1 MDFWLSEWISIFVM
15 LISLTISAFF
25 SGSETA
31 MFSLSND
38 DIEKLKKDNQST
50 KVLLNFFL
58 KNPSGLLIS
67 ILFGNLIVNIIF
79 FCTSASISFRAVQL
93 YNSNISGL
101 IGIIALIMIILFGEI
116 IPKAIG
122 LSCSKRVVI
131 LSSPFLN
138 FWNSMMYPLRRNVDM
153 MVTKITPNKNSN
165 INLTELEFKTLI
177 DSTIQIDGF
186 GIQEKEIVE
195 NIVKLHELRVREI
208 MIPRVDQIYINKN
221 STVAEA
227 LNLIARNDIAQI
239 PVYED
244 YEENIIG
251 YIETDSLLLANIE
264 DSLVDLCTDLKF
276 FPENKH
282 SDEMLKEFINDGL
295 KIVGIVDEYGGLSGT
310 LALKDI
316 FNYFLL
322 ESNFNETSSVELI
335 GENEYRLKGN
345 LNIREWRELFI
356 GFVPN
361 YNIRNLALDTI
372 SGLVIS
378 ILKKMPT
385 VGDTVFLGNL
395 CFTIE
400 EVRNNRIE
408 FIKLQLLDDGNIKND

>member
-1 MDFWLSEWISIFVM
+1 MDFWLSEWLSIFVM
-15 LISLTISAFF
+15 LVSLTISAFF

-31 MFSLSND
+31 LFSLSND
-38 DIEKLKKDNQST
+38 DIEKLKKNNQST
-50 KVLLNFFL
+50 KSLLKFFL

-67 ILFGNLIVNIIF
+67 ILFGNLIVNIVF
-79 FCTSASISFRAVQL
+79 FCTSASISFRTSQL
-93 YNSNISGL
+93 YSATISSF
-101 IGIIALIMIILFGEI
+101 IGIITLIMIILFGEI

-122 LSCSKRVVI
+122 MSFSRRVVI

-138 FWNSMMYPLRRNVDM
+138 FWNILIYPLRKNIDILIS
-153 MVTKITPNKNSN
+153 KITPNTNPN
-165 INLTELEFKTLI
+165 INLTEVEFKTLI
-177 DSTIQIDGF
+177 DSTIQVDGF
-186 GIQEKEIVE
+186 GIQEKDIVE
-195 NIVKLHELRVREI
+195 NIVKLHEVRIREI
-208 MIPRVDQIYINKN
+208 MIPRVNQTFINKN
-221 STVAEA
+221 STIAEA
-227 LNLIARNDIAQI
+227 LNLIERNNIDQL
-239 PVYED
+239 PVYEN

-251 YIETDSLLLANIE
+251 YVETNSLLFANKK
-264 DSLVDLCTDLKF
+264 DSISDLCIDLIF

-282 SDEMLKEFINDGL
+282 LDEMLKECLKKDL

-322 ESNFNETSSVELI
+322 ESHSKETSSVELI

-361 YNIRNLALDTI
+361 YNIRNMSLDTV

-378 ILKKMPT
+378 ILKKMPS

-408 FIKLQLLDDGNIKND
+408 FVKLQLLDIRKIKND

>member
-93 YNSNISGL
+93 YNNNISSL
-101 IGIIALIMIILFGEI
+101 IGIIALVMIILFGEI

-282 SDEMLKEFINDGL
+282 LDEMLKEFINDGL

>member
-1 MDFWLSEWISIFVM
+1 MDFWLSEWLSIFVM
-15 LISLTISAFF
+15 LVSLTISAFF

-31 MFSLSND
+31 LFSLSND
-38 DIEKLKKDNQST
+38 DIEKLKKNNQST
-50 KVLLNFFL
+50 KSLLKFFL

-67 ILFGNLIVNIIF
+67 ILFGNLIVNIVF
-79 FCTSASISFRAVQL
+79 FCTSASISFRTSQL
-93 YNSNISGL
+93 YSATISSF
-101 IGIIALIMIILFGEI
+101 IGIITLIMIILFGEI

-122 LSCSKRVVI
+122 MSFSRRVVI

-138 FWNSMMYPLRRNVDM
+138 FWNILIYPLRKNIDILVS
-153 MVTKITPNKNSN
+153 KITPNTNPN
-165 INLTELEFKTLI
+165 INLTEVEFKTLI
-177 DSTIQIDGF
+177 DSTIQVDGF
-186 GIQEKEIVE
+186 GIQEKDIVE
-195 NIVKLHELRVREI
+195 NIVKLHEVRIREI
-208 MIPRVDQIYINKN
+208 MIPRVNQTFINKN
-221 STVAEA
+221 STTAEA
-227 LNLIARNDIAQI
+227 LNLIERNNIEQL

-251 YIETDSLLLANIE
+251 YVETDSLLFANKK
-264 DSLVDLCTDLKF
+264 DSISDLCIDLIF

-282 SDEMLKEFINDGL
+282 LDEMLKECLKKDL

-322 ESNFNETSSVELI
+322 ESHSKETSSVELI

-361 YNIRNLALDTI
+361 YNIRNMSLDTV

-378 ILKKMPT
+378 ILKKMPN

-408 FIKLQLLDDGNIKND
+408 FVKLQLLDIRKIKND

>member
-1 MDFWLSEWISIFVM
+1 LDFWLSEWLSIFVM
-15 LISLTISAFF
+15 LVSLTISAFF

-31 MFSLSND
+31 LFSLSND
-38 DIEKLKKDNQST
+38 DIEKLKKNNQST
-50 KVLLNFFL
+50 KSLLKFFL

-67 ILFGNLIVNIIF
+67 ILFGNLIVNIVF
-79 FCTSASISFRAVQL
+79 FCTSASISFRTSQL
-93 YNSNISGL
+93 YSATISSF
-101 IGIIALIMIILFGEI
+101 IGIITLIMIILFGEI

-122 LSCSKRVVI
+122 MSFSRRVVI

-138 FWNSMMYPLRRNVDM
+138 FWNILIYPLRKNIDILVS
-153 MVTKITPNKNSN
+153 KITPNTNPN
-165 INLTELEFKTLI
+165 INLTEVEFKTLI
-177 DSTIQIDGF
+177 DSTIQVDGF
-186 GIQEKEIVE
+186 GIQEKDIVE
-195 NIVKLHELRVREI
+195 NIVKLHEVRIREI
-208 MIPRVDQIYINKN
+208 MIPRVNQTFINKN
-221 STVAEA
+221 STTAEA
-227 LNLIARNDIAQI
+227 LNLIERNNIDQL
-239 PVYED
+239 PVYEN

-251 YIETDSLLLANIE
+251 YVETNSLLFANKK
-264 DSLVDLCTDLKF
+264 DSISDLCIDLIF

-282 SDEMLKEFINDGL
+282 LDEMLKECLKKDL

-322 ESNFNETSSVELI
+322 ESHSKETSSVELI

-361 YNIRNLALDTI
+361 YNIRNMSLDTV

-378 ILKKMPT
+378 ILKKMPN

-408 FIKLQLLDDGNIKND
+408 FVKLQLLDIRKIKND

>member
-1 MDFWLSEWISIFVM
+1 MDFWLSEWLSIFVM
-15 LISLTISAFF
+15 LVSLTISAFF

-31 MFSLSND
+31 LFSLSND
-38 DIEKLKKDNQST
+38 DIEKLKKNNQST
-50 KVLLNFFL
+50 KSLLNFFL

-67 ILFGNLIVNIIF
+67 ILFGNLIVNIVF
-79 FCTSASISFRAVQL
+79 FCTSASISFRTSQL
-93 YNSNISGL
+93 YSATISSF
-101 IGIIALIMIILFGEI
+101 IGIITLIMIILFGEI

-122 LSCSKRVVI
+122 MSFSRRVVI

-138 FWNSMMYPLRRNVDM
+138 FWNILIYPLRKNIDILVS
-153 MVTKITPNKNSN
+153 KITPNTNPN
-165 INLTELEFKTLI
+165 INLTEVEFKTLI
-177 DSTIQIDGF
+177 DSTIQVDGF
-186 GIQEKEIVE
+186 GIQEKDIVE
-195 NIVKLHELRVREI
+195 NIVKLHEVRIREI
-208 MIPRVDQIYINKN
+208 MIPRVNQTFINKN
-221 STVAEA
+221 STTAEA
-227 LNLIARNDIAQI
+227 LNLIERNNIDQL
-239 PVYED
+239 PVYEN

-251 YIETDSLLLANIE
+251 YVETNSLLFANKK
-264 DSLVDLCTDLKF
+264 DSISDLCIDLIF

-282 SDEMLKEFINDGL
+282 LDEMLKECLKKDL

-322 ESNFNETSSVELI
+322 ESHSKETSSVELI

-361 YNIRNLALDTI
+361 YNIRNMSLDTV

-378 ILKKMPT
+378 ILKKMPN

-408 FIKLQLLDDGNIKND
+408 FVKLQLLDIRKIKND

>member
-1 MDFWLSEWISIFVM
+1 MDFWLSEWLSIFVM
-15 LISLTISAFF
+15 LVSLTISAFF

-31 MFSLSND
+31 LFSLSND
-38 DIEKLKKDNQST
+38 DVEKLKRNNQST
-50 KVLLNFFL
+50 KSLLKFFL

-67 ILFGNLIVNIIF
+67 ILFGNLIVNIVF
-79 FCTSASISFRAVQL
+79 FCTSASISFRTSQL
-93 YNSNISGL
+93 YSSTISSF
-101 IGIIALIMIILFGEI
+101 IGIITLIMIILFGEI

-122 LSCSKRVVI
+122 MSFSRRVVI

-138 FWNSMMYPLRRNVDM
+138 LWNILIYPLRKNIDKLVS
-153 MVTKITPNKNSN
+153 KITPNSNPN
-165 INLTELEFKTLI
+165 INLTEVEFKTLI
-177 DSTIQIDGF
+177 DSTTQVDGF
-186 GIQEKEIVE
+186 GIQEKDIVE
-195 NIVKLHELRVREI
+195 NILKLHEVRIREI
-208 MIPRVDQIYINKN
+208 MIPRVNQTFINKN
-221 STVAEA
+221 STLAEA
-227 LNLIARNDIAQI
+227 LNLIERNNIDQL
-239 PVYED
+239 PVYEN

-251 YIETDSLLLANIE
+251 YVETDSLLFANKK
-264 DSLVDLCTDLKF
+264 DSISDLYIDLIF

-282 SDEMLKEFINDGL
+282 LDEMLKECLEKDL

-322 ESNFNETSSVELI
+322 ESDSKETSSVELI

-361 YNIRNLALDTI
+361 YNIRNMSLDTV

-378 ILKKMPT
+378 ILKKMPS

-408 FIKLQLLDDGNIKND
+408 FVKLQLLDIRKIKND

>member
-1 MDFWLSEWISIFVM
+1 
-15 LISLTISAFF
+15 
-25 SGSETA
+25 
-31 MFSLSND
+31 
-38 DIEKLKKDNQST
+38 
-50 KVLLNFFL
+50 
-58 KNPSGLLIS
+58 
-67 ILFGNLIVNIIF
+67 
-79 FCTSASISFRAVQL
+79 
-93 YNSNISGL
+93 
-101 IGIIALIMIILFGEI
+101 
-116 IPKAIG
+116 
-122 LSCSKRVVI
+122 
-131 LSSPFLN
+131 
-138 FWNSMMYPLRRNVDM
+138 MYPLRKNVDM
-153 MVTKITPNKNSN
+153 MVTKVTPNKNSN

-195 NIVKLHELRVREI
+195 NIVKLHEVRVREI

-221 STVAEA
+221 STVTEA

-264 DSLVDLCTDLKF
+264 DSLVDLCLDLKF

-282 SDEMLKEFINDGL
+282 SDEMLKEFINEGL

>member
-1 MDFWLSEWISIFVM
+1 MDFWLSEWLSIFVM
-15 LISLTISAFF
+15 LVSLTISAFF

-31 MFSLSND
+31 LFSLSND
-38 DIEKLKKDNQST
+38 DVEKLKRNNQST
-50 KVLLNFFL
+50 KSLLKFFL

-67 ILFGNLIVNIIF
+67 ILFGNLIVNIVF
-79 FCTSASISFRAVQL
+79 FCTSASISFRTSQL
-93 YNSNISGL
+93 YSGTISGF
-101 IGIIALIMIILFGEI
+101 IGIITLIMIILFGEI

-122 LSCSKRVVI
+122 MSFSRRVVI

-138 FWNSMMYPLRRNVDM
+138 FWNILIYPLRKNIDKLVS
-153 MVTKITPNKNSN
+153 KITPNTNPN
-165 INLTELEFKTLI
+165 INLTEVEFKTLI
-177 DSTIQIDGF
+177 DSTIQVDGF
-186 GIQEKEIVE
+186 GIQEKDIVE
-195 NIVKLHELRVREI
+195 NILKLHEVRIREI
-208 MIPRVDQIYINKN
+208 MIPRVNQTFINKN
-221 STVAEA
+221 STPAEA
-227 LNLIARNDIAQI
+227 LNLIERNNIDQL
-239 PVYED
+239 PVYEN

-251 YIETDSLLLANIE
+251 YVETDSLLFANKK
-264 DSLVDLCTDLKF
+264 DSISDLCIDLMF

-282 SDEMLKEFINDGL
+282 LDEMLKECLKKDL

-322 ESNFNETSSVELI
+322 ESDSKETSSVELI

-361 YNIRNLALDTI
+361 YNIRNMSLDTV

-378 ILKKMPT
+378 ILKKMPS

-408 FIKLQLLDDGNIKND
+408 FVKLQLLDIRKIKND

>member
-50 KVLLNFFL
+50 KVLLKFFL

-195 NIVKLHELRVREI
+195 NIVKLHEVRVREI

-221 STVAEA
+221 STVTEA

>member
-93 YNSNISGL
+93 YNNNISSL
-101 IGIIALIMIILFGEI
+101 IGIIALVMIILFGEI

>member
-1 MDFWLSEWISIFVM
+1 MDFWLSEWLSIFVM
-15 LISLTISAFF
+15 LVSLTISAFF

-31 MFSLSND
+31 LFSLSND
-38 DIEKLKKDNQST
+38 DVEKLKKNNQST
-50 KVLLNFFL
+50 KSLLKFFL

-67 ILFGNLIVNIIF
+67 ILFGNLIVNIVF
-79 FCTSASISFRAVQL
+79 FCTSASISFRTSQL
-93 YNSNISGL
+93 YSATISSF
-101 IGIIALIMIILFGEI
+101 IGIITLIMIILFGEI

-122 LSCSKRVVI
+122 MSFSRRVVI

-138 FWNSMMYPLRRNVDM
+138 FWNILIYPLRKNIDKLVS
-153 MVTKITPNKNSN
+153 KITPNTNPN
-165 INLTELEFKTLI
+165 INLTEVEFKTLI
-177 DSTIQIDGF
+177 DSTIQVDGF
-186 GIQEKEIVE
+186 GIQEKDIVE
-195 NIVKLHELRVREI
+195 NILKLHEVRIREI
-208 MIPRVDQIYINKN
+208 MIPRVNQTFINKN
-221 STVAEA
+221 STTAEA
-227 LNLIARNDIAQI
+227 LNLIERNNIDQL
-239 PVYED
+239 PVYEN

-251 YIETDSLLLANIE
+251 YVETNSLLFANKK
-264 DSLVDLCTDLKF
+264 DSISDLCIDLIF

-282 SDEMLKEFINDGL
+282 LDEMLKECLKNDL

-322 ESNFNETSSVELI
+322 ESHSKETSSVELI

-361 YNIRNLALDTI
+361 YNIRNMSLDTV

-378 ILKKMPT
+378 ILKKMPS

-408 FIKLQLLDDGNIKND
+408 FVKLQLLDIRKIKND

>member
-195 NIVKLHELRVREI
+195 NIVKLHEVRVREI

-221 STVAEA
+221 STVTEA

-264 DSLVDLCTDLKF
+264 DSLVDLCLDLKF

-282 SDEMLKEFINDGL
+282 SDEMLKEFINEGL

>member
-1 MDFWLSEWISIFVM
+1 MS
-15 LISLTISAFF
+15 F
-25 SGSETA
+25 S
-31 MFSLSND
+31 
-38 DIEKLKKDNQST
+38 
-50 KVLLNFFL
+50 
-58 KNPSGLLIS
+58 
-67 ILFGNLIVNIIF
+67 
-79 FCTSASISFRAVQL
+79 R
-93 YNSNISGL
+93 
-101 IGIIALIMIILFGEI
+101 
-116 IPKAIG
+116 
-122 LSCSKRVVI
+122 RVVI

-138 FWNSMMYPLRRNVDM
+138 FWNILIYPLRKNIDKLVS
-153 MVTKITPNKNSN
+153 KITPNTNPN
-165 INLTELEFKTLI
+165 INLTEVEFKTLI
-177 DSTIQIDGF
+177 DSTIQVDGF
-186 GIQEKEIVE
+186 GIQEKDIVE
-195 NIVKLHELRVREI
+195 NILKLHEVRIREI
-208 MIPRVDQIYINKN
+208 MIPRVNQTFINKN
-221 STVAEA
+221 STTAEA
-227 LNLIARNDIAQI
+227 LNLIERNNIDQL
-239 PVYED
+239 PVYEN

-251 YIETDSLLLANIE
+251 YVETNSLLFANKK
-264 DSLVDLCTDLKF
+264 DSISDLCIDLIF

-282 SDEMLKEFINDGL
+282 LDEMLKECLKNDL

-322 ESNFNETSSVELI
+322 ESHSKETSSVELI

-361 YNIRNLALDTI
+361 YNIRNMSLDTV

-378 ILKKMPT
+378 ILKKMPS

-408 FIKLQLLDDGNIKND
+408 FVKLQLLDIRKIKND

>member
-1 MDFWLSEWISIFVM
+1 MDFWLSEWLSIFVM
-15 LISLTISAFF
+15 LVSLTISAFF

-31 MFSLSND
+31 LFSLSND
-38 DIEKLKKDNQST
+38 DIEKLKKNNQST
-50 KVLLNFFL
+50 KSLLKFFL

-67 ILFGNLIVNIIF
+67 ILFGNLIVNIVF
-79 FCTSASISFRAVQL
+79 FCTSASISFRTSQL
-93 YNSNISGL
+93 YSATISSF
-101 IGIIALIMIILFGEI
+101 IGIITLIMIILFGEI

-122 LSCSKRVVI
+122 MSFSRRVVI

-138 FWNSMMYPLRRNVDM
+138 FWNILIYPLRKNIDILVS
-153 MVTKITPNKNSN
+153 KITPNTNPN
-165 INLTELEFKTLI
+165 INLTEVEFKTLI
-177 DSTIQIDGF
+177 DSTIQVDGF
-186 GIQEKEIVE
+186 GIQEKDIVE
-195 NIVKLHELRVREI
+195 NILKLHEVRIREI
-208 MIPRVDQIYINKN
+208 MIPRVNQTFINKN
-221 STVAEA
+221 STPAEA
-227 LNLIARNDIAQI
+227 LNLIERNNIEQL

-251 YIETDSLLLANIE
+251 YVETDSLLFANKK
-264 DSLVDLCTDLKF
+264 DSISDLCIDLIF

-282 SDEMLKEFINDGL
+282 LDEMLKECLKNDL

-322 ESNFNETSSVELI
+322 ESHSKETSSVELI

-361 YNIRNLALDTI
+361 YNIRNMSLDTV

-378 ILKKMPT
+378 ILKKMPN

-408 FIKLQLLDDGNIKND
+408 FVKLQLLDIRKIKND

>member
-1 MDFWLSEWISIFVM
+1 MDFWLSEWLSIFVM
-15 LISLTISAFF
+15 LVSLTISAFF

-31 MFSLSND
+31 LFSLSND
-38 DIEKLKKDNQST
+38 DIEKLKKNNQST
-50 KVLLNFFL
+50 KSLLNFFL

-67 ILFGNLIVNIIF
+67 ILFGNLIVNIVF
-79 FCTSASISFRAVQL
+79 FCTSASISFRTSQL
-93 YNSNISGL
+93 YSATISSF
-101 IGIIALIMIILFGEI
+101 IGIITLIMIILFGEI

-122 LSCSKRVVI
+122 MSFSRRVVI

-138 FWNSMMYPLRRNVDM
+138 FWNILIYPLRKNIDILVS
-153 MVTKITPNKNSN
+153 KITPNTNPN
-165 INLTELEFKTLI
+165 INLTEVEFKTLI
-177 DSTIQIDGF
+177 DSTIQVDGF
-186 GIQEKEIVE
+186 GIQEKDIVE
-195 NIVKLHELRVREI
+195 NIVKLHEVRIREI
-208 MIPRVDQIYINKN
+208 MIPRVNQTFINKN
-221 STVAEA
+221 STTAEA
-227 LNLIARNDIAQI
+227 LNLIERNNIDQL
-239 PVYED
+239 PVYEN

-251 YIETDSLLLANIE
+251 YVETNSLLFANKK
-264 DSLVDLCTDLKF
+264 DSISDLCIDLIF

-282 SDEMLKEFINDGL
+282 LDEMLKECLKKDL

-322 ESNFNETSSVELI
+322 ESHSKETSSVELI

-361 YNIRNLALDTI
+361 YNIRNMSLDTV

-378 ILKKMPT
+378 ILKKMPNI
-385 VGDTVFLGNL
+385 GDTVFLGNL

-408 FIKLQLLDDGNIKND
+408 FVKLQLLDIRKIKND

>member
-93 YNSNISGL
+93 YNNNISSL
-101 IGIIALIMIILFGEI
+101 IGIIALVMIILFGEI

-221 STVAEA
+221 STVTEA